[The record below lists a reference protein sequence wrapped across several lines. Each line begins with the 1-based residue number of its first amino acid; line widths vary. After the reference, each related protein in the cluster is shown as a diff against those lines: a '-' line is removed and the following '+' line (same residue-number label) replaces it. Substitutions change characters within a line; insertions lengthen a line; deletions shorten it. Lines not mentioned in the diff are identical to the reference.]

1 MNKVYTLFKFFS
13 SFIIA
18 KNLQEYPVIAAVPS
32 FPGLRR
38 FKDGRGFKQWTGDDS
53 KALMKVYLPAIAGH
67 VPDQMVRALSAFL
80 DFCYLVRRSVINED
94 TLWAIKAAL
103 ARFHV
108 ERTIFETSGVRENG
122 FSLPRQHS
130 LVHYPHLIQMFGAPN
145 GLCSSI
151 TESKHIKA
159 VKEPWQRSSQ
169 FEALGQ
175 MLLINQR
182 LDKLAAAH
190 VDFAA
195 RGMLNG
201 PCAQLPNIVLE
212 QLLQSAKAAPLPS
225 KDEDGNSDDGASD
238 DEEGA
243 AEGNTIDAEVVLAK
257 CYDIQS
263 GSLSLLLRL
272 VFRHFRNSS
281 VASSTTK

>member
-1 MNKVYTLFKFFS
+1 MRRCHEHTQALLDAFKLKTLWDDYGVVGDFLPFTADFPRADIHELLSPHLLHQVIKGTLKDHLV
-13 SFIIA
+13 A
-18 KNLQEYPVIAAVPS
+18 WVEEYIMANHTGADVSAILADIDCRIAAVPL

-53 KALMKVYLPAIAGH
+53 KVLMK
-67 VPDQMVRALSAFL
+67 
-80 DFCYLVRRSVINED
+80 
-94 TLWAIKAAL
+94 
-103 ARFHV
+103 
-108 ERTIFETSGVRENG
+108 
-122 FSLPRQHS
+122 
-130 LVHYPHLIQMFGAPN
+130 
-145 GLCSSI
+145 
-151 TESKHIKA
+151 
-159 VKEPWQRSSQ
+159 
-169 FEALGQ
+169 ALGQ
-175 MLLINQR
+175 MFLINQR

-201 PCAQLPNIVLE
+201 PCVQLPNIVLE
-212 QLLQSAKAAPLPS
+212 QLLQSAEATPLPS

-238 DEEGA
+238 DEEGV

-272 VFRHFRNSS
+272 VFWHFHDSS